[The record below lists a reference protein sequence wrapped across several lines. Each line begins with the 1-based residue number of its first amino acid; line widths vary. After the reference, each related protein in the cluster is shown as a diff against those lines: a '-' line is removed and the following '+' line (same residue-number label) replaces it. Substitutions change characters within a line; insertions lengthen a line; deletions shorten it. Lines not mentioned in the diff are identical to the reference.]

1 MRGSWEDARRSGHP
15 ELPLHAGWLRRA
27 YRLRLVSSP
36 DHHLLLDRS
45 DHLPASAPP
54 GRPARAHPP
63 HSRECSSS
71 RAALAARSRP
81 VGSKLLHLSLGPGR
95 SPAPPSPLPSPPGC
109 TGGRGRG
116 GPVPSPLE
124 PLMPKSQDMVHKRRR
139 RGNLQPNGLAGLT
152 AGSTRREP
160 AAKTAQAQQRPF
172 LPGNGSV

>member
-1 MRGSWEDARRSGHP
+1 MPEGLGIPNFPCTQGGSGGLIASGWFPPPTTTCCSIAQTTH
-15 ELPLHAGWLRRA
+15 
-27 YRLRLVSSP
+27 
-36 DHHLLLDRS
+36 
-45 DHLPASAPP
+45 HLPASAPP

-95 SPAPPSPLPSPPGC
+95 SPVPRSPLPSPPGC

-124 PLMPKSQDMVHKRRR
+124 PLMPKSHDMVHKRRR
-139 RGNLQPNGLAGLT
+139 RGDLQPNGLAGLT

-160 AAKTAQAQQRPF
+160 AAKTAQAQQWPF
-172 LPGNGSV
+172 LPGNGCV